1 MREAQLYQHM
11 YGGRI
16 NIIKQFEKEE
26 EADESDDEFSFDEE
40 EAPDEDQ
47 YENHKKISRS
57 KCCIPCRFEKWLS
70 IYEGAFT
77 SIQ

>member
-47 YENHKKISRS
+47 CEIKRKYHVV